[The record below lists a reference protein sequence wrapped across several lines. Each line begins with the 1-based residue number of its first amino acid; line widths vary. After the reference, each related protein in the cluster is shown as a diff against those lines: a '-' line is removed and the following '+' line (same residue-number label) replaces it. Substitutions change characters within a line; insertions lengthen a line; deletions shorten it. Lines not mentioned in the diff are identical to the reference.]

1 MTFQAGILGGT
12 GTIGTNTFNT
22 SINNNATISPGGTDR
37 SLSASAGTLVI
48 DSNLSLLNNSKLL
61 MEIGGAAQGQEYDY
75 ISVSNSGIIG
85 GTLELHVINGFESQL
100 TPSQTFV
107 LLTSQTALTGT
118 FNNVANGAR
127 LTTADGLAS
136 FQVNYGPGSSYGA
149 NNLV

>member
-48 DSNLSLLNNSKLL
+48 DSNLSLLSNSKLL

-75 ISVSNSGIIG
+75 ISV
-85 GTLELHVINGFESQL
+85 E
-100 TPSQTFV
+100 
-107 LLTSQTALTGT
+107 
-118 FNNVANGAR
+118 
-127 LTTADGLAS
+127 
-136 FQVNYGPGSSYGA
+136 
-149 NNLV
+149 

>member
-1 MTFQAGILGGT
+1 M
-12 GTIGTNTFNT
+12 
-22 SINNNATISPGGTDR
+22 
-37 SLSASAGTLVI
+37 
-48 DSNLSLLNNSKLL
+48 
-61 MEIGGAAQGQEYDY
+61 
-75 ISVSNSGIIG
+75 
-85 GTLELHVINGFESQL
+85 INGFESQL

-149 NNLV
+149 NNLVLSDPQLVTARR